1 MAPTLVDIARAI
13 SGSGIHDA
21 ALYLLSNVPGFPPI
35 VQTLHILSV
44 ASILGSIAMI
54 DLRLLGI
61 AVRSQGVDEMI
72 RRLMPW
78 TWWALPVLL
87 LSGGTLVAARPMR
100 YFANP
105 VFGIKFALLLPAIL
119 LAGILQLEASRH
131 TDYWQATASTRRVG
145 KVLAG
150 FSLLLWIAVILAGR
164 WIAYADYLFPE
175 GA

>member
-1 MAPTLVDIARAI
+1 MASTLVDIARAI
-13 SGSGIHDA
+13 SGSSIHDA
-21 ALYLLSNVPGFPPI
+21 ALHLLGNVPGFPPI
-35 VQTLHILSV
+35 IQTLHILSV
-44 ASILGSIAMI
+44 ACILGSIVMI
-54 DLRLLGI
+54 DLRVLGI
-61 AVRSQGVDEMI
+61 AVRSQGIDEMI

-87 LSGGTLVAARPMR
+87 LSGGMLVAARPMR

-119 LAGILQLEASRH
+119 LAGVLQLESSRH
-131 TDYWQATASTRRVG
+131 ADYWEANSNTRLVG

-150 FSLLLWIAVILAGR
+150 FSLLLWVGVILAGR